1 MNVTTFSFLMAILWF
16 SAFVLLSYMIR
27 RKTGVLLQFSL
38 FPLLIL
44 SAICLIRIMVPLE
57 FPFTVV
63 VRSTKLFPF
72 IQSILDRNV
81 MLLGVQVSFLWCLVS
96 TCLLVSIVLLVRF
109 FRDLHRS
116 AVLVELLYTEQ
127 DERAQAMLQGIAT
140 QTAPGTVCK
149 VFVAPDLNSPIVTG
163 LMNPVILMPERC
175 QALEDKQ
182 LEHIL
187 RHEWC
192 HFTSKDLWT
201 KLWIHILCCLM
212 WWNPLVYLLKRNLDQ
227 VLELNCDQRVT
238 RNMTELGRIE
248 YLETLLAV
256 LKQRTEVESHF
267 LQEAVNASFLG
278 GNKSEDTVQRFEMIY
293 DHQKSRASW
302 KTNLAMILVMVSLL
316 IASYSFILQPYIP
329 AEEGF
334 ADPGMPTYHV
344 ISPDNAYLQAE
355 EDGTYSLFVN
365 GQLFDIITENDL
377 NSEPYNLLPIS

>member
-1 MNVTTFSFLMAILWF
+1 
-16 SAFVLLSYMIR
+16 
-27 RKTGVLLQFSL
+27 
-38 FPLLIL
+38 
-44 SAICLIRIMVPLE
+44 
-57 FPFTVV
+57 
-63 VRSTKLFPF
+63 
-72 IQSILDRNV
+72 
-81 MLLGVQVSFLWCLVS
+81 
-96 TCLLVSIVLLVRF
+96 
-109 FRDLHRS
+109 
-116 AVLVELLYTEQ
+116 
-127 DERAQAMLQGIAT
+127 
-140 QTAPGTVCK
+140 
-149 VFVAPDLNSPIVTG
+149 
-163 LMNPVILMPERC
+163 
-175 QALEDKQ
+175 
-182 LEHIL
+182 
-187 RHEWC
+187 
-192 HFTSKDLWT
+192 
-201 KLWIHILCCLM
+201 
-212 WWNPLVYLLKRNLDQ
+212 LVYLLKRNLDQ